1 MPLQRLRRVLG
12 GRYRVTVESS
22 PELVRKVNRKKAR
35 RRADLLAKQV
45 PVPASKNA
53 AVVPA
58 LAGRQEWIVRA
69 IDLLRKIGY
78 LTTPSWVN
86 MAQLSASWATRRYF
100 WAVADPGQG
109 APAVSDFRL
118 SSDARAMDFHQKTLL
133 SDEFGIGMAGLL
145 VESFFQTDSFS
156 DVSVALGDPAMF
168 QDIVQQGG
176 AQPDYLMWA
185 EPGNS
190 PYYLVECKGT
200 QSDRNTSH
208 GQLRRGLE
216 QVRTIQLG
224 PGPRQLLTLVIATC
238 ILEEETEVLVL
249 DPPAENK
256 GESKKKKS
264 KAKASERA
272 FRVEDRK
279 IFHQRAVIAQESQ
292 LLKWAGQY
300 RTASAQD
307 AKLGRTAPE
316 GAALVDVPLETKE
329 TAFGEFRGRSQP
341 LFPELGTG
349 NLRIFTGVES
359 ELLGSI
365 LREPGDLHPVAE
377 EGVNPRRHI
386 AREPQERLPGTI
398 SIGNDGSCMIVE
410 GL

>member
-1 MPLQRLRRVLG
+1 
-12 GRYRVTVESS
+12 
-22 PELVRKVNRKKAR
+22 
-35 RRADLLAKQV
+35 
-45 PVPASKNA
+45 
-53 AVVPA
+53 
-58 LAGRQEWIVRA
+58 
-69 IDLLRKIGY
+69 
-78 LTTPSWVN
+78 

-109 APAVSDFRL
+109 VPAVSDFRL

-145 VESFFQTDSFS
+145 VESFFETDAFS
-156 DVSVALGDPAMF
+156 DVSVALGDPVAF
-168 QDIVQQGG
+168 QDIAQEGE

-185 EPGNS
+185 EAGNT
-190 PYYLVECKGT
+190 PYYLVECKGCQT
-200 QSDRNTSH
+200 NRNTSYD
-208 GQLRRGLE
+208 QLRRGLE

-238 ILEEETEVLVL
+238 LLGDRTEILVL
-249 DPPAENK
+249 DPPPGGDDK
-256 GESKKKKS
+256 SKREKS
-264 KAKASERA
+264 KAKSRERE

-300 RTASAQD
+300 RAASAQD
-307 AKLGRTAPE
+307 LKLGRSAPE

-341 LFPELGTG
+341 LFPELGDG
-349 NLRIFTGVES
+349 NLRIFTGVEA
-359 ELLGSI
+359 ELLDSI
-365 LREPGDLHPVAE
+365 RQEPTELQPLEEQGVHPRKHIDAGVGRE
-377 EGVNPRRHI
+377 
-386 AREPQERLPGTI
+386 LPGTV

-410 GL
+410 GV

>member
-12 GRYRVTVESS
+12 GGYRITVESS
-22 PELVRKVNRKKAR
+22 PELVNRVNRKKAR
-35 RRADLLAKQV
+35 RRQNLLAKQV
-45 PVPASKNA
+45 AVPPSKNA
-53 AVVPA
+53 VVVPE
-58 LAGRQEWIVRA
+58 LAGSQEWTVRA

-109 APAVSDFRL
+109 APVVSDFRL

-145 VESFFQTDSFS
+145 VEDFFETDSFS

-168 QDIVQQGG
+168 QNIVQQGE

-185 EPGNS
+185 EAGNT
-190 PYYLVECKGT
+190 PYYLVECKGS
-200 QSDRNTSH
+200 QSDRNTSYD
-208 GQLRRGLE
+208 QLRRGLE
-216 QVRTIQLG
+216 QVRTIRLG

-238 ILEEETEVLVL
+238 LLDETTEVLVL
-249 DPPAENK
+249 DPPPENDS
-256 GESKKKKS
+256 ESQKKKS
-264 KAKASERA
+264 KAKSSQRE

-307 AKLGRTAPE
+307 VKLGRTAPE

-329 TAFGEFRGRSQP
+329 TAFGEFRGRSQS
-341 LFPELGTG
+341 LFPELGDR
-349 NLRIFTGVES
+349 NLRIFTGVEA
-359 ELLGSI
+359 ELLESI
-365 LREPGDLHPVAE
+365 KREPGDVEPVE
-377 EGVNPRRHI
+377 EEQGHPRRYLADA
-386 AREPQERLPGTI
+386 AREQLPGNI
-398 SIGNDGSCMIVE
+398 SIGSDGSCMIVD

>member
-12 GRYRVTVESS
+12 GRYRVSVESS
-22 PELVRKVNRKKAR
+22 PQLVQNVNRKMAR
-35 RRADLLAKQV
+35 RRAILQAKQV
-45 PVPASKNA
+45 AVPVSKNA
-53 AVVPA
+53 TVIPA
-58 LAGRQEWIVRA
+58 LAGRRNWNIRA

-109 APAVSDFRL
+109 APAVSEFRL

-145 VESFFQTDSFS
+145 VESFFETDAFS
-156 DVSVALGDPAMF
+156 DVSVALGDPVAF
-168 QDIVQQGG
+168 QDIVQEGE

-185 EPGNS
+185 EAGNT
-190 PYYLVECKGT
+190 PYYLVECKGCQT
-200 QSDRNTSH
+200 NKNTSYD
-208 GQLRRGLE
+208 QLRRGLE

-238 ILEEETEVLVL
+238 LLGDRTEILVL
-249 DPPAENK
+249 DPPPGGDDK
-256 GESKKKKS
+256 SKREKS
-264 KAKASERA
+264 KAKSRERE

-307 AKLGRTAPE
+307 LKLGRSAPE

-341 LFPELGTG
+341 LFPELGDG
-349 NLRIFTGVES
+349 NLRIFTGVEA
-359 ELLGSI
+359 ELLESI
-365 LREPGDLHPVAE
+365 RQEPTELQPLEEQGVHPRKHIDAGAGRE
-377 EGVNPRRHI
+377 
-386 AREPQERLPGTI
+386 LPGTI

-410 GL
+410 GV

>member
-12 GRYRVTVESS
+12 GRYRILVESS
-22 PELVRKVNRKKAR
+22 PDLVRRVNLKRAR
-35 RRADLLAKQV
+35 RRRELQRKGA

-53 AVVPA
+53 AVVA
-58 LAGRQEWIVRA
+58 ELAGSQAWNVRA

-78 LTTPSWVN
+78 LTTPSSVN

-100 WAVADPGQG
+100 WAVADPGPG

-118 SSDARAMDFHQKTLL
+118 SSDARGMDFHQKTLL

-145 VESFFQTDSFS
+145 VEEFFQTDSFS

-168 QDIVQQGG
+168 QNIVQEGD
-176 AQPDYLMWA
+176 AQPDYLMWGEA
-185 EPGNS
+185 GQT
-190 PYYLVECKGT
+190 PYYLVECKGS
-200 QSDRNTSH
+200 QSDRNTSYD
-208 GQLRRGLE
+208 QLRRGLE

-238 ILEEETEVLVL
+238 LLDDTTEVLIL
-249 DPPAENK
+249 DPPAK
-256 GESKKKKS
+256 GDGESRKKKS
-264 KAKASERA
+264 KAQSSQRE
-272 FRVEDRK
+272 FRVKDRK

-307 AKLGRTAPE
+307 VKLGRTTPE

-329 TAFGEFRGRSQP
+329 TNFGEFRGRSQP
-341 LFPELGTG
+341 LFPELGNR
-349 NLRIFTGVES
+349 NLRIFTGVDA
-359 ELLGSI
+359 ELLESI
-365 LREPGDLHPVAE
+365 RQHPGDVEPVDD
-377 EGVNPRRHI
+377 EGFNMRRHI
-386 AREPQERLPGTI
+386 VRVAQEQLPGTV
-398 SIGNDGSCMIVE
+398 SIGNDGSCLIVE
-410 GL
+410 GA